1 MLYVFHGT
9 NREEVRSHAHALI
22 SSFLSKAPEAN
33 VMRLPSA
40 DVLPSTL
47 VSALNTQGLFHN
59 KNIIVLDGWCALKES
74 RDVLFDSLEEVRQ
87 SAHDCIVIEEGLHT
101 AHQKK
106 LASYSERIERYD
118 IPKEPYTAHND
129 FALANAFD
137 RGDRAGAWVELQRAL
152 YAGKAPEALHGML
165 VWKAKQRVIKNADSQ
180 THAVLAELATLPQ
193 RAYAQRI
200 DLAQALEQLILSR

>member
-9 NREEVRSHAHALI
+9 DGKEVRSRAHALI
-22 SSFLSKAPEAN
+22 NAFLSKAPEAS
-33 VMRLPSA
+33 VTRLSST
-40 DVLPSTL
+40 DMLPGTL

-59 KNIIVLDGWCALKES
+59 KNIIILDGWCALKET
-74 RDVLFDSLEEVRQ
+74 RDVLFDSLEEMKQ
-87 SAHDCIVIEEGLHT
+87 SVYDCIVIEEGLHA

-106 LASYSERIERYD
+106 LASFSEKIEKYD

-180 THAVLAELATLPQ
+180 TRAVLAELATLPQ